1 MSDWARD
8 YFERGY
14 AQRWGLPPVTDP
26 VRRQVTGL
34 RRLLDVDSRS
44 IVVDIACGHGRH
56 ALAFAER
63 GHDVVGVDFAVAL
76 LTRARELGAEL
87 NVPVHWVRG
96 DMRRLPLESGI
107 AGVAILTDSFGLF
120 ETDEE
125 NEAVLHEAA
134 RILSLTG
141 RLLLK
146 VVNGAPILESFRA
159 TDREKHDGTI
169 VASHSN
175 ARARAATDD

>member
-1 MSDWARD
+1 
-8 YFERGY
+8 
-14 AQRWGLPPVTDP
+14 
-26 VRRQVTGL
+26 
-34 RRLLDVDSRS
+34 
-44 IVVDIACGHGRH
+44 
-56 ALAFAER
+56 
-63 GHDVVGVDFAVAL
+63 
-76 LTRARELGAEL
+76 
-87 NVPVHWVRG
+87 
-96 DMRRLPLESGI
+96 MRRLPLESGI

-159 TDREKHDGTI
+159 TDRERRDGTI
-169 VASHSN
+169 VAISRTLAHEPPQMTERMTK
-175 ARARAATDD
+175 ARRASRPARRTSMGSRLSGAPDGQAQFGKDRGRCSETSRDVPVEGGRGSGAAASSTKSVS